1 VRRRVALAE
10 LEGASE
16 DGLVRVLALLSGLY
30 VLTMSATTVEVAHE
44 ALFPEQPRP
53 HGRLEEESYEQEDHT
68 RC

>member
-44 ALFPEQPRP
+44 ALFSRAATAARAAR
-53 HGRLEEESYEQEDHT
+53 GGVV
-68 RC
+68 